1 MKVMKYIVLGLLL
14 LVSDLYSQPHY
25 IGRDG
30 IKREVEVLPMKDS
43 YVFDINISK
52 HVSNMMNDLNE
63 DSIVSNLFNLVNNH
77 RVNNNLNKLKL
88 DVDLKPVSDL
98 QMNYMIGV
106 GISSHYQSNEIYK
119 TPSKRASSMGVSFVK
134 FGENLIFGKL
144 NSQKLLLYGE
154 YVSYGIEDVNK
165 LMANYLFNLWK
176 NSKGHNDNM
185 LNPVWEDS
193 YISLNFSGGFVSVV
207 QVFKK

>member
-1 MKVMKYIVLGLLL
+1 MKVMKYIVLVLLL
-14 LVSDLYSQPHY
+14 SVSNLYSQLYY
-25 IGRDG
+25 IHQDG
-30 IKREVEVLPMKDS
+30 IKREVEVLPLTKS

-52 HVSNMMNDLNE
+52 HVSNMMNNLNE

-88 DVDLKPVSDL
+88 DVNLKPVSDL
-98 QMNYMIGV
+98 QMNYTISV
-106 GISSHYQSNEIYK
+106 GAITHYQSNEIYK
-119 TPSKRASSMGVSFVK
+119 TPSKRAASMGISFVK
-134 FGENLIFGKL
+134 FSENLIFGKSNCL
-144 NSQKLLLYGE
+144 KPLIYGQ
-154 YVSYGIEDVNK
+154 YVTYGIEDVNK

-176 NSKGHNDNM
+176 NSEGHNNNM

-193 YISLNFSGGFVSVV
+193 YISLSFDSVFISVV